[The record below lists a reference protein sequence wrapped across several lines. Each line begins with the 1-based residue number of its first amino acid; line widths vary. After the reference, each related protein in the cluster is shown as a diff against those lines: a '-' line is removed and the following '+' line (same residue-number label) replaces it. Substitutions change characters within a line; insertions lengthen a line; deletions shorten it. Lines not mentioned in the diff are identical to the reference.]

1 MKCVIRY
8 AQHVMKITSV
18 CGNNG
23 CFDKTRFEK
32 NTLLRKKF
40 TRRHAS
46 SSKRCTI
53 NKGWIR
59 IVMRAARPL
68 LMEFHGRAKTDETGN
83 RKNVARR
90 GSNPG
95 RVEEEHNRCQL
106 SYSYV
111 RVSSSVR
118 FPILNGQLEP
128 HSGRRFESLGTWAKC
143 LQACGRDKCKGF
155 DLLITKQ
162 ILKSKI
168 ETAAWR
174 LRVQ

>member
-1 MKCVIRY
+1 
-8 AQHVMKITSV
+8 MKITFV

-32 NTLLRKKF
+32 NTLLRKHF
-40 TRRHAS
+40 TRRRAS

-59 IVMRAARPL
+59 IVMRAARPP
-68 LMEFHGRAKTDETGN
+68 LMEFHGRAKRRWNWESKKFRSAGLEHGTP
-83 RKNVARR
+83 RRRARPLPIKLR
-90 GSNPG
+90 A
-95 RVEEEHNRCQL
+95 CAFL
-106 SYSYV
+106 SSAN
-111 RVSSSVR
+111 VR
-118 FPILNGQLEP
+118 FRILNGRLEP

-143 LQACGRDKCKGF
+143 LQVCGRDKCKGL